1 MKKYNQ
7 PARIYV
13 ACLAAYNSG
22 VLHGEWI
29 DLDECSFDKDTVQG
43 EIQKMLSKS
52 PREKAEEWAIHDYE
66 GLHNISEYEKIEEI
80 CKQGELFDEYGVAA
94 KVLLPEV
101 MSVEEAK
108 NILEDG
114 YSIHE
119 SYEDYALQYA
129 EECLGLELPN
139 FLVVDWDRTGRDLA
153 MDKTVIRS
161 CGELYFF
168 NR

>member
-1 MKKYNQ
+1 MKKYKES
-7 PARIYV
+7 ARIYV

-29 DLDECSFDKDTVQG
+29 DLDECSFDKDAVLA
-43 EIQKMLSKS
+43 EIQEMLSNS
-52 PREKAEEWAIHDYE
+52 PKKNAEEWAIHDYE
-66 GLHNISEYEKIEEI
+66 GLHNISQYEEIEEV

-114 YSIHE
+114 YSIYE
-119 SYEDYALQYA
+119 SYEDYALEYV
-129 EECLGLELPN
+129 EDCLGLELPN